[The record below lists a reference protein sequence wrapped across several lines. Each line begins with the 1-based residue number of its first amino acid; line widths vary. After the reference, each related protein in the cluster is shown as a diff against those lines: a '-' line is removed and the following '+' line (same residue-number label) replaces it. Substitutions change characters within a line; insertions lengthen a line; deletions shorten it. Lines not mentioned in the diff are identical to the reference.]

1 MRQRVT
7 NVTESEQLTDV
18 TSMTEINLPHPTAMK
33 RPLRLGPQLISP
45 QIYIIHDHHLTA
57 LTDLRLLINADQTP
71 HDLNPNI
78 KENSPP
84 WRRDK
89 KRAPLGT
96 RFH

>member
-57 LTDLRLLINADQTP
+57 LTDLWLLINADQITTR
-71 HDLNPNI
+71 L
-78 KENSPP
+78 KS
-84 WRRDK
+84 K
-89 KRAPLGT
+89 YKRKLAPLAS
-96 RFH
+96 R